1 MDFFSKDFS
10 VIIQGPIVGKKSDP
24 AENQQTQQCIDSI
37 RRQLPDA
44 EIIIS
49 TWKGEETDHLVADK
63 IVFNEDPGAVT
74 YNDFELKNTYN
85 NNNRQIVSTFAGL
98 QQASRKYSIKM
109 RADLRL
115 ESTNFFGSLGK
126 YTEVNR
132 FRFLKQRILVST
144 YFSRN
149 PEKLPLLY
157 HISDLFQIG
166 LTEDLLALWGIP
178 LQPEPETTRA
188 FPYSTK
194 IANDPF
200 RHNRYKMRYAS
211 EQYIWFAFCK
221 KMELDLSLNYF
232 SEVPVK
238 LIEPATTS
246 IIDNFTI
253 LSPEQIGM
261 SLPQRLIHGEKKLYT
276 FKEWLSL
283 YNNLSVKKSKWRGL
297 QLVLKVKLV
306 SANYTFKN
314 FTKDLKQYFKFKK

>member
-10 VIIQGPIVGKKSDP
+10 VVIQGPIVGKKSDS

-37 RRQLPDA
+37 RRHLPDA

-49 TWKGEETDHLVADK
+49 TWKGEETDHLTADK
-63 IVFNEDPGAVT
+63 ILFSEDPGAVT

-98 QQASRKYSIKM
+98 QQASRRYSIKM

-115 ESTNFFGSLGK
+115 ENTNFFEFLEK

-132 FRFLKQRILVST
+132 FHFLKQRILVST

-166 LTEDLLALWGIP
+166 LTEDLMALWNIP

-188 FPYSTK
+188 FPYSAK
-194 IANDPF
+194 ISNDPF

-221 KMELDLSLNYF
+221 KMGLDLSLNYF
-232 SEVPVK
+232 SEVPAK

-246 IIDNFTI
+246 IIDNFAI

-283 YNNLSVKKSKWRGL
+283 YNELSVKKSKWRGL

-314 FTKDLKQYFKFKK
+314 FTKDIKQLQKSKK